1 MFTTNRLKA
10 DDSPLI
16 LESKRESDGTIV
28 VITIKLTNE
37 VQPSDPSY
45 MQFFNII
52 LRLVVNVLCA
62 FTFYSMLRSAM
73 EKLQLEEIRRNY
85 FDPKAAVTLAA
96 HKLEIWPGYVTSIR
110 QHEEQIMLCCEV
122 SCKVLR

>member
-1 MFTTNRLKA
+1 MLFTTNRLKA
-10 DDSPLI
+10 DDSPLN

-52 LRLVVNVLCA
+52 LR
-62 FTFYSMLRSAM
+62 
-73 EKLQLEEIRRNY
+73 
-85 FDPKAAVTLAA
+85 
-96 HKLEIWPGYVTSIR
+96 
-110 QHEEQIMLCCEV
+110 
-122 SCKVLR
+122 

>member
-1 MFTTNRLKA
+1 MKIFVSSKFIVYICIKQHFRHKTRNVTGKVSDKMFLSLK
-10 DDSPLI
+10 
-16 LESKRESDGTIV
+16 R
-28 VITIKLTNE
+28 
-37 VQPSDPSY
+37 
-45 MQFFNII
+45 
-52 LRLVVNVLCA
+52 
-62 FTFYSMLRSAM
+62 
-73 EKLQLEEIRRNY
+73 KLQLEEIRRNY

>member
-1 MFTTNRLKA
+1 MKIFV
-10 DDSPLI
+10 S
-16 LESKRESDGTIV
+16 SKFIVYICIKQHFRHKTGKVSD
-28 VITIKLTNE
+28 K
-37 VQPSDPSY
+37 
-45 MQFFNII
+45 M
-52 LRLVVNVLCA
+52 R
-62 FTFYSMLRSAM
+62 
-73 EKLQLEEIRRNY
+73 KLQLEEIRRNY

>member
-1 MFTTNRLKA
+1 
-10 DDSPLI
+10 
-16 LESKRESDGTIV
+16 
-28 VITIKLTNE
+28 
-37 VQPSDPSY
+37 
-45 MQFFNII
+45 
-52 LRLVVNVLCA
+52 
-62 FTFYSMLRSAM
+62 M

-96 HKLEIWPGYVTSIR
+96 HKLEVWPGYVTSIR